1 MKAGDKTEE
10 LIKAT
15 YRLPKNVCTRLE
27 ELAIKHRR
35 SINDEL
41 IICLKEYFAWQDEW
55 VENKKRMEVM
65 TPERIEGIEKLMKK
79 LEMIEAYA
87 KAHPEEFPL

>member
-1 MKAGDKTEE
+1 
-10 LIKAT
+10 
-15 YRLPKNVCTRLE
+15 
-27 ELAIKHRR
+27 
-35 SINDEL
+35 
-41 IICLKEYFAWQDEW
+41 
-55 VENKKRMEVM
+55 MEAM